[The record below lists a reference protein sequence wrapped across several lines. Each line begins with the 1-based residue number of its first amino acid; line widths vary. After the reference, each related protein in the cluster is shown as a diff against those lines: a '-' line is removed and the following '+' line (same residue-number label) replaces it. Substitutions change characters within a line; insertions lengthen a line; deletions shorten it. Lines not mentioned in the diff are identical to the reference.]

1 MDKDNIKETDIRTL
15 IHDLRGSITN
25 IKLTNE
31 LVLSKKLGE
40 ITEMQQELLEQTNV
54 DCLKL
59 EQILVDFLKNVS
71 SEHK

>member
-40 ITEMQQELLEQTNV
+40 ITEMQQELLEQANA

-59 EQILVDFLKNVS
+59 EQMLVDFLKNVS
-71 SEHK
+71 SEHE

>member
-15 IHDLRGSITN
+15 IHNLRGPITN

-31 LVLSKKLGE
+31 LVLGKKLGE

>member
-15 IHDLRGSITN
+15 IHDLRGPITN

-40 ITEMQQELLEQTNV
+40 ITEMQQELLEQANA

-59 EQILVDFLKNVS
+59 EQMLVDFLKNVS